1 MAPTSIAPVKR
12 AIRGATK
19 SDLERVAVSSLADA
33 SAADVRGRLRG
44 SVEAE

>member
-1 MAPTSIAPVKR
+1 VKR

-19 SDLERVAVSSLADA
+19 GDLERVAVSSLADA